1 MTNFEY
7 ICLPLSYELIL
18 SRLIK
23 HTNIDHPDQ
32 LPLQQ
37 ALKLVHE
44 ILLHLNCKE
53 REALENDQRET
64 VLREME
70 AVIEGAS
77 ELVTTDRQFLQFELV
92 SIATNGQSK
101 DRKERGLFLFND
113 MIIIASVKRRTI
125 KKLNS

>member
-1 MTNFEY
+1 M
-7 ICLPLSYELIL
+7 

-32 LPLQQ
+32 IPLQQ

-70 AVIEGAS
+70 AVIEGSS

-92 SIATNGQSK
+92 SIAINGQSK

-125 KKLNS
+125 KKLNSYGFDLIN